1 MHKVRPCI
9 QWSIIGQS
17 SRYRRCVVPAAAII
31 YVYPKSLIGLLICA
45 TSHYTRFPFPSRIH
59 SLPFPGF
66 IWRIENLFIDHVTG
80 LEFDLSHS
88 SICQKEC
95 QLLEFVYYASLCNA
109 HNSTLGCVQFAFRR
123 LLKLDCLCLSDLTLF
138 LSLGYIWCRRLISHG
153 KTFGYS
159 RFRHSAGLY
168 LQENAFRSVRYHI
181 RPGMWEKSLLM
192 FYLCTG
198 L

>member
-1 MHKVRPCI
+1 VLPAITHVSFPLSNTFSAVSRVHLTDWKLVHRSCHGTWVR
-9 QWSIIGQS
+9 
-17 SRYRRCVVPAAAII
+17 
-31 YVYPKSLIGLLICA
+31 
-45 TSHYTRFPFPSRIH
+45 
-59 SLPFPGF
+59 
-66 IWRIENLFIDHVTG
+66 

-123 LLKLDCLCLSDLTLF
+123 LLKLDCLCLSDLILF
-138 LSLGYIWCRRLISHG
+138 LSLGCRRLISRG

-159 RFRHSAGLY
+159 RFRYSAGLY

-192 FYLCTG
+192 FSPVHRSIIVYSG
-198 L
+198 EQS